1 MQKPTNPTAS
11 NITAAQPIVESDK
24 TFIYQKNTVLTTI
37 LFILRV
43 LLYIYVTVNVYR
55 PIIID
60 QDAHGG
66 ISELSVGLSVLG
78 VDVMNGRVGVLKSLS
93 ESFVS
98 EGQNTN
104 PTE

>member
-11 NITAAQPIVESDK
+11 NITA
-24 TFIYQKNTVLTTI
+24 
-37 LFILRV
+37 
-43 LLYIYVTVNVYR
+43 
-55 PIIID
+55 IIID

-93 ESFVS
+93 ESFVFK
-98 EGQNTN
+98 T
-104 PTE
+104 